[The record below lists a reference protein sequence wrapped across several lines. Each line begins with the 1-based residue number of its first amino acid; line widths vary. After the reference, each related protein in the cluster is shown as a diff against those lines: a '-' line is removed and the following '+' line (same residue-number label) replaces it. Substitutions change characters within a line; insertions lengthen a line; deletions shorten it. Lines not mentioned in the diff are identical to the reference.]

1 MGGAPV
7 ANSWKTNLTASLEA
21 AEVNGRGQGQCQ
33 DSFSHLWEA
42 VLCPL
47 VPLHLIRATQP
58 QFPLRSGMLPP
69 SRGGF
74 LGPVRL
80 CHPTSKWH
88 LCPEDLLGSTWG
100 RRRMSGRVVPRGPVG
115 DRSGWTSPVPE
126 LGGRAFPWLSW
137 VFVGQQGR
145 PRMGRWVLR
154 GVTSSPW
161 VPSSTSGVDPAA
173 VPGVRMGR
181 NRQSRKHLTHPGSG

>member
-1 MGGAPV
+1 MSGQLFPPLGSCPVSPRASPPHQSYPASVSPPQWDAP
-7 ANSWKTNLTASLEA
+7 T
-21 AEVNGRGQGQCQ
+21 
-33 DSFSHLWEA
+33 
-42 VLCPL
+42 
-47 VPLHLIRATQP
+47 I
-58 QFPLRSGMLPP
+58 
-69 SRGGF
+69 RGGF

-100 RRRMSGRVVPRGPVG
+100 RRRMSGRVVPRGSVG
-115 DRSGWTSPVPE
+115 DRSSWTSPVPE

-137 VFVGQQGR
+137 VFVGQQGH